1 MKKAKNKKIKDT
13 KTLDLFTNDLEEHD
27 EENKLG
33 GRYGTCYAAMAV
45 ALKIIKSKNGLTV
58 SQIAES
64 LGGVH
69 PKTVRRHINKMMELF
84 PIRPEEGDNKII
96 VYKIDEAWKKG
107 VVPSEEMFSYL
118 EYIGFL
124 HLNDLLTPLKGT
136 NVRHPLQLAIDKIN
150 KNLPE
155 QTRKNFERLRKTF
168 KSTNIGFKDYESKH
182 DIINLLQ
189 NAIQQQ
195 RVVNIN
201 YHSFNS
207 KTFRLREVEPHKFE
221 VADGSIYL
229 IASERGETKT
239 KKFKVDRID
248 SAELLEMEF
257 KRQIT
262 IDDEISNKTYGVYSG
277 DKEIKIVVIFDAST
291 APFIREREHAPEQ
304 KIEELRDGSIQVSWT
319 VNHTAELRSW
329 LMGFCEHVEVIEPI
343 QLREEIKKDLVKM
356 MRVYQMNENLANITK
371 EDLISVLAKKPHP
384 KTKRSYIKS
393 KEDRQEEARTLRL
406 KRE

>member
-1 MKKAKNKKIKDT
+1 MGKSQKKIKDT
-13 KTLDLFTNDLEEHD
+13 KTIDLFANDLEEHD

-45 ALKIIKSKNGLTV
+45 ALKIIKSTHGLTV
-58 SQIAES
+58 SQIAEA

-84 PIRPEEGDNKII
+84 PIRPEEGDNKIV
-96 VYKIDEAWKKG
+96 VYKVDEAWKKG

-124 HLNDLLTPLKGT
+124 HLNDLLSPLKGT

-150 KNLPE
+150 KNLPD

-207 KTFRLREVEPHKFE
+207 KTHRNREVEPHKFE
-221 VADGSIYL
+221 VAEGSIYL
-229 IASERGETKT
+229 IASEAGTPKT

-248 SAELLEMEF
+248 SAELLEKEF
-257 KRQIT
+257 KKLAT
-262 IDDEISNKTYGVYSG
+262 EGDEISSKTFGVYSG
-277 DKEIKIVVIFDAST
+277 DTEQKIIVVFDADT
-291 APFIREREHAPEQ
+291 APFIREREYAPDQ
-304 KIEELRDGSIQVSWT
+304 KIEDIKDGSIKVSWV

-329 LMGFCEHVEVIEPI
+329 LMGFCEHVEVLEPI
-343 QLREEIKKDLVKM
+343 ELRAEIKRDLLKM
-356 MRVYQMNENLANITK
+356 MRVYQMNANLANITK
-371 EDLISVLAKKPHP
+371 EDVIAAVAKKHHP
-384 KTKRSYIKS
+384 KTKRTYVKS
-393 KEDRQEEARTLRL
+393 REAEQENQRSLRL
-406 KRE
+406 RKG